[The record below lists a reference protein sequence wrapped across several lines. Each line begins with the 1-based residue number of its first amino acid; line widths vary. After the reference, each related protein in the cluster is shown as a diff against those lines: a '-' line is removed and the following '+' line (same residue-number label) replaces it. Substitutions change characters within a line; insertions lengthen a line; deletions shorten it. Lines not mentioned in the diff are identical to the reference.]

1 MEFTGLRNFF
11 YGKEGKIENIKAMDI
26 NWKKLSLHETYLTI
40 SDEKKDPQ
48 FWNAMRWHNES
59 RFLSLLF
66 FPFVITHSLSHR
78 SRMV

>member
-11 YGKEGKIENIKAMDI
+11 YGKGGKIENIKAMDI

-48 FWNAMRWHNES
+48 F
-59 RFLSLLF
+59 
-66 FPFVITHSLSHR
+66 
-78 SRMV
+78 